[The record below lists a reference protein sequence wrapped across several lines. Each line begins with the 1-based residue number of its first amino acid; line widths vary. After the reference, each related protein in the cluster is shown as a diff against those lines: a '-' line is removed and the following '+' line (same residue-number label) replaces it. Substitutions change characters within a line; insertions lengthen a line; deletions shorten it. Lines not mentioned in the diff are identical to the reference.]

1 MTRLIERISLGRAF
15 GVDRLRADSTDRPRR
30 GGAGIGGGIQHI
42 LHFAQKDAGGSQFG
56 RGRTRRVKISLRQC
70 RFIQTKSR
78 ENAANHS
85 LAELSG
91 RAEKRNVF
99 YSCPASGC
107 FSKCGAW
114 GAFPA
119 FRFPPLKSAH
129 SERSFLRLCKP
140 LFFVAKHMKLRY
152 CKNGRIFKD
161 SER

>member
-30 GGAGIGGGIQHI
+30 GGAGIGGGLPHI

-56 RGRTRRVKISLRQC
+56 RGRARRVKISLRQC
-70 RFIQTKSR
+70 RFVQTKSR

-99 YSCPASGC
+99 LFMS
-107 FSKCGAW
+107 
-114 GAFPA
+114 
-119 FRFPPLKSAH
+119 R
-129 SERSFLRLCKP
+129 ER
-140 LFFVAKHMKLRY
+140 LFFEMRSLGSLSRFQVSSAEKRAFGAELFMSLQTSFFCRQAYEVAIL
-152 CKNGRIFKD
+152 
-161 SER
+161 